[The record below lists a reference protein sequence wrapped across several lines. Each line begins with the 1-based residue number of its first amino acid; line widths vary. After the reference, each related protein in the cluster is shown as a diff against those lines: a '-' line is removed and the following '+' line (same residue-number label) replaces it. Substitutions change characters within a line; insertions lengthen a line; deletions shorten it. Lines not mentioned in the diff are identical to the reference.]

1 VSVSRTGTPD
11 EGFSFR
17 SGRLA
22 LDFAATL
29 MFRGSEHPREL
40 LGSPAMLAGWV
51 LARGAVSSAAPCEVK
66 VLREATRL
74 REAIYRTAVAHIA
87 GHPAMPGDITVLNH
101 HGTIPPVAVALGP
114 GGMITRS
121 GTMPAV
127 LATIARDAIELLGG
141 PDATRLRQCGRSG
154 CTRMFIDLSRGQNRT
169 WCGMRECGNRV
180 NAAAYRRRQRQRL
193 SAGPR

>member
-1 VSVSRTGTPD
+1 VSVPCTDTPD

-17 SGRLA
+17 SDRLA

-40 LGSPAMLAGWV
+40 LDSPGRLTAWALASGV
-51 LARGAVSSAAPCEVK
+51 VSAAAPCEAG
-66 VLREATRL
+66 VLSEAASL
-74 REAIYRTAVAHIA
+74 REAIYRSAVARIA
-87 GHPAMPGDITVLNH
+87 GQPARSGDIAVLNKH
-101 HGTIPPVAVALGP
+101 GMNAPVTATLGPDGTIS
-114 GGMITRS
+114 RS

-141 PDATRLRQCGRSG
+141 PDSARLRQCARSG
-154 CTRMFIDLSRGQNRT
+154 CTRMFIDRSRGQSRS

-180 NAAAYRRRQRQRL
+180 NAAAYRRRQR
-193 SAGPR
+193 STV

>member
-1 VSVSRTGTPD
+1 MSVSRTDTPD
-11 EGFSFR
+11 EGFSLR

-40 LGSPAMLAGWV
+40 LDSPGRLVGWALASRV
-51 LARGAVSSAAPCEVK
+51 VTSAAPCQAN
-66 VLREATRL
+66 VLHEATRL
-74 REAIYRTAVAHIA
+74 REAIYRTAVARIA
-87 GHPAMPGDITVLNH
+87 GHEAMPGDIAVLNH
-101 HGTIPPVAVALGP
+101 HGATAPVAVALGP

-127 LATIARDAIELLGG
+127 LATIARDAIELLGS
-141 PDATRLRQCGRSG
+141 PDASRLRQCGRSG
-154 CTRMFIDLSRGQNRT
+154 CTRMFVDLSRGQNRT

-180 NAAAYRRRQRQRL
+180 NAAAYRRRQRQK
-193 SAGPR
+193 AT